1 MLPQCGKILTYSSTY
16 VRAAYIEIL
25 TSIHEAGV
33 AHGDI
38 RSWNLL
44 EDDKGGHFIADFDR
58 AKLRGSR
65 YQMAAEQERLGL
77 LLDGENIDDYSVTSY
92 PASS

>member
-1 MLPQCGKILTYSSTY
+1 MLPQHSNILRSSSTFI
-16 VRAAYIEIL
+16 RAIYIEIL
-25 TSIHEAGV
+25 TSIHAAGV

-44 EDDKGGHFIADFDR
+44 EDDEGGYFIADFDR
-58 AKLRGSR
+58 AKLHGSR
-65 YQMAAEQERLGL
+65 VQMAAEQDRLRL
-77 LLDGENIDDYSVTSY
+77 LLDGENIDDDSVTSY

>member
-1 MLPQCGKILTYSSTY
+1 MQILK
-16 VRAAYIEIL
+16 
-25 TSIHEAGV
+25 SIHAAGV

-44 EDDKGGHFIADFDR
+44 EDDKGGLFIADFDR
-58 AKLRGSR
+58 AKIHGSR
-65 YQMAAEQERLGL
+65 YQMAEELKRMSF
-77 LLDGENIDDYSVTSY
+77 LLDGGNMDDDSVISY